1 LTRLG
6 KFALAWLLGFTLTVA
21 IGAGCSS
28 CGHAATLSVRGTAP
42 DQDNGG
48 TCATPQLSPML
59 PANQLKIQLDITGPT
74 AVRDSLTV
82 TAGQLWS
89 WARNVP
95 AGTYLVRAWAVDA
108 GGVGC
113 DTTITIVTKN
123 QPWKVRL

>member
-1 LTRLG
+1 MTRLAQH
-6 KFALAWLLGFTLTVA
+6 ALASLLGFTLALFVSV
-21 IGAGCSS
+21 GCQS
-28 CGHAATLSVRGTAP
+28 CAHGATLSVRGTAP

-48 TCATPQLSPML
+48 TCVAPALTPML
-59 PANQLKIQLDITGPT
+59 LSNVLKVQLDITGPT

-82 TAGQLWS
+82 APGQAWT

-95 AGTYLVRAWAVDA
+95 AGTYTVRAWAVDA

-113 DTTITIVTKN
+113 DTTITITTKN